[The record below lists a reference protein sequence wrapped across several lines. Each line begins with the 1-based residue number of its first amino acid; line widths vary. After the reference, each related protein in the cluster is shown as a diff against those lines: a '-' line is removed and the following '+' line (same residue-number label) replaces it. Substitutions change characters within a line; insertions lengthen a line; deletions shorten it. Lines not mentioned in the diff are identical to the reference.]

1 MIHEFAHLL
10 RPTRLRTVAV
20 ALLGV
25 LIGAACDNSTT
36 EPVATSQPVDTP
48 SAATEDSVAVLAG
61 GDPAFATVSYTGQP
75 FGPIQLWNSYTTVS
89 WGPSPF
95 TGTQNYTDPN
105 GVITQINA
113 ARLKKQRLILSMTGG
128 PSSRY
133 STNGKFDMV
142 KWKNKMNQYN
152 TAAIRS
158 AIAAG
163 VADGTI
169 IGNQMIDEPETPRWG
184 GNITKSTLDAM
195 ATYGRNLFPTLAM
208 GVNHGPPGYKWRT
221 SERYRSVDYVL
232 YQYNYYITSGNVAAW
247 RNAVLDRA
255 AYEGVKPVFSINILD
270 GGVQDRS
277 GTYDCGGTGGKGT
290 YFPNC
295 RMTSTQV
302 KTYGQAL
309 APYGCALQMWRY
321 DGVFMSKSANVDA
334 FRSVAATA
342 ASTPRRSCRRGA

>member
-36 EPVATSQPVDTP
+36 EPVATNDPVDTP
-48 SAATEDSVAVLAG
+48 AAVTEDSVTVLAAG
-61 GDPAFATVSYTGQP
+61 NPAFAAVSYSGTP
-75 FGPIQLWNSYTTVS
+75 YGPIQLWNSYTTVS

-95 TGTQNYTDPN
+95 TGTQNFTDPN

-113 ARLKKQRLILSMTGG
+113 ARLKKHRLILSMTGG
-128 PSSRY
+128 PSTRY

-152 TAAIRS
+152 TSAIRS
-158 AIAAG
+158 AIAAA
-163 VADGTI
+163 VADGTV

-184 GNITKSTLDAM
+184 GNITKATLDAM
-195 ATYGRNLFPTLAM
+195 AVYGRNLFPTLAM
-208 GVNHGPPGYKWRT
+208 GLNHGPPGYKWRP
-221 SERYRSVDYVL
+221 SERYHSVDYVL
-232 YQYNYYITSGNVAAW
+232 YQYNYYISSGNIAAW
-247 RNAVLDRA
+247 RSAVLDRA
-255 AYEGVKPVFSINILD
+255 AIDGVKPMFSLNILD

-295 RMTSTQV
+295 RMTAAQV
-302 KTYGQAL
+302 KSFGQAL

-321 DGVFMSKSANVDA
+321 DGAFMSKSTNVDA
-334 FRSVAATA
+334 IKSVAATA
-342 ASTPRRSCRRGA
+342 ASAPRRSCRRG